1 MAFLDFSFSRLDF
14 SRHKSLLVCKKY
26 HSWFYST
33 LKVTKNKV
41 LLSLFENLSSL
52 QFLDLHFLNSLF
64 QKEIDLCS
72 VSPKRDT
79 SVKNCDKVF
88 VATET

>member
-26 HSWFYST
+26 HSCFYPT
-33 LKVTKNKV
+33 LKVTENKV
-41 LLSLFENLSSL
+41 LLSLFEILSSL
-52 QFLDLHFLNSLF
+52 QFLDLHFLNGLF

-72 VSPKRDT
+72 VSPRRGT
-79 SVKNCDKVF
+79 SIENCDKVF
-88 VATET
+88 LATET